1 MIAHNKKRIVWI
13 DSLKLFACLL
23 VVIGHLYM
31 SMEASGWIRGDAF
44 YYCFPIQTIYAFHVP
59 LFFVCSGY
67 LYQSKRVEYSFRS
80 HIQNIKVKLINLG
93 VPYLV
98 FSMITLIL
106 KNAFSNAVNNP
117 APPIARTLFVEPIA
131 PYWYLYTLFFIFCI
145 LPRQKNNENLLR
157 IFLICLIVKVLYTL
171 IPFLHIFPDIITKV
185 AGNAIWFSFGMML
198 TDYNLWKKIMNKG
211 LMVMCL
217 FVGISLSLVFYRKNS
232 NDQFLIQFVIA
243 ALLVYALVC
252 LFALIIG
259 ERGEKIT
266 ARLNKYFMPVYL
278 IHTIVAAGLRTL
290 LLKLGI
296 SSLAAHFILGLL
308 VSIFVPILLYKIA
321 EKKWWLLFWMEPANA
336 IKMKGNT

>member
-1 MIAHNKKRIVWI
+1 M
-13 DSLKLFACLL
+13 
-23 VVIGHLYM
+23 
-31 SMEASGWIRGDAF
+31 
-44 YYCFPIQTIYAFHVP
+44 
-59 LFFVCSGY
+59 
-67 LYQSKRVEYSFRS
+67 
-80 HIQNIKVKLINLG
+80 
-93 VPYLV
+93 
-98 FSMITLIL
+98 
-106 KNAFSNAVNNP
+106 
-117 APPIARTLFVEPIA
+117 
-131 PYWYLYTLFFIFCI
+131 
-145 LPRQKNNENLLR
+145 
-157 IFLICLIVKVLYTL
+157 IVKVLYTL